1 MTNLALKKLWIYL
14 PKRRQKQFWLILI
27 LMILSSLVEIISIG
41 AVLPFLGVLTA
52 PEQVYQHALIQPLI
66 QMLDISTPNQ
76 LVLPV
81 TVLFIIS
88 ALTAGVIRLTL
99 LYGITRFSFAIGAD
113 LSIEIYRRTLYQDY
127 SVHLSRNSSEVINGI
142 ITKTNTVIGGVLI
155 PILNLISSALL
166 IIAIVSVLVS
176 VNIIVAVLSLI
187 GFLVIYLG
195 IVILTRVRIQ
205 ENSRIIADN
214 STQMIKSLQEGLN
227 GIRDV
232 LIDNAQKFYCQLYQ
246 NADLPLRRA
255 SGNNQFINGSPRY
268 AMEAI
273 GMSLIASIAYMLI
286 QKEGGVSTVI
296 PVLGVFALGAQKL
309 LPALQQVYS
318 SYSHIK
324 GANSSFED
332 VLSLLNQP
340 LSKYVEQSENIL
352 IPFKKEI
359 RLKNFSFRYEKST
372 PWVLKNINLAFN
384 KGERI
389 GIIGGTGSGKS
400 TLIDIIMGLLSP
412 VEGMLSVDN
421 QLINKKNINKW
432 QKHIA
437 HVPQS
442 VYLSDSTIEENI
454 AFGIPKDEINSQ
466 LVKVAAQQA
475 QISDLISGWRDG
487 YKTFVG
493 EQGARLSGGQRQRIG
508 IARAL
513 YKKSDVLILD
523 EATSALDN
531 ATEQRIMNTV
541 KELSSEITIIIIS
554 HKLSTLKD
562 CDRIVKLDKDGVVH
576 VGRYESI
583 VNNREK

>member
-1 MTNLALKKLWIYL
+1 MT
-14 PKRRQKQFWLILI
+14 
-27 LMILSSLVEIISIG
+27 SS
-41 AVLPFLGVLTA
+41 FL
-52 PEQVYQHALIQPLI
+52 
-66 QMLDISTPNQ
+66 
-76 LVLPV
+76 
-81 TVLFIIS
+81 LFIGIFGALFFIS
-88 ALTAGVIRLTL
+88 PVVAM
-99 LYGITRFSFAIGAD
+99 S
-113 LSIEIYRRTLYQDY
+113 
-127 SVHLSRNSSEVINGI
+127 
-142 ITKTNTVIGGVLI
+142 
-155 PILNLISSALL
+155 L
-166 IIAIVSVLVS
+166 IIGLA
-176 VNIIVAVLSLI
+176 
-187 GFLVIYLG
+187 VIYLS
-195 IVILTRVRIQ
+195 IISYTRSTLAS
-205 ENSRIIADN
+205 NSDIIAKN
-214 STQMIKSLQEGLN
+214 TTLMIKSLQEGLG

-232 LIDNAQKFYCQLYQ
+232 IIDSSQEFYRELYRK
-246 NADLPLRRA
+246 ADLPYRRA
-255 SGNNQFINGSPRY
+255 AGTNVIIGMSPRY
-268 AMEAI
+268 ILEAI

-286 QKEGGVSTVI
+286 QKEGGVATVI

>member
-1 MTNLALKKLWIYL
+1 
-14 PKRRQKQFWLILI
+14 
-27 LMILSSLVEIISIG
+27 
-41 AVLPFLGVLTA
+41 
-52 PEQVYQHALIQPLI
+52 
-66 QMLDISTPNQ
+66 
-76 LVLPV
+76 
-81 TVLFIIS
+81 
-88 ALTAGVIRLTL
+88 
-99 LYGITRFSFAIGAD
+99 
-113 LSIEIYRRTLYQDY
+113 
-127 SVHLSRNSSEVINGI
+127 
-142 ITKTNTVIGGVLI
+142 
-155 PILNLISSALL
+155 
-166 IIAIVSVLVS
+166 
-176 VNIIVAVLSLI
+176 
-187 GFLVIYLG
+187 
-195 IVILTRVRIQ
+195 
-205 ENSRIIADN
+205 
-214 STQMIKSLQEGLN
+214 
-227 GIRDV
+227 
-232 LIDNAQKFYCQLYQ
+232 
-246 NADLPLRRA
+246 
-255 SGNNQFINGSPRY
+255 
-268 AMEAI
+268 
-273 GMSLIASIAYMLI
+273 
-286 QKEGGVSTVI
+286 
-296 PVLGVFALGAQKL
+296 
-309 LPALQQVYS
+309 
-318 SYSHIK
+318 
-324 GANSSFED
+324 
-332 VLSLLNQP
+332 
-340 LSKYVEQSENIL
+340 
-352 IPFKKEI
+352 
-359 RLKNFSFRYEKST
+359 
-372 PWVLKNINLAFN
+372 
-384 KGERI
+384 
-389 GIIGGTGSGKS
+389 
-400 TLIDIIMGLLSP
+400 MGLLSP

>member
-1 MTNLALKKLWIYL
+1 MIVL
-14 PKRRQKQFWLILI
+14 
-27 LMILSSLVEIISIG
+27 LMIMSSISEVISMGSII
-41 AVLPFLGVLTA
+41 PFLGVIASPDLVYNHELMKPIVKIFDLSYSHEIILPITIIFITAVVLSNSLRLLLT
-52 PEQVYQHALIQPLI
+52 Y
-66 QMLDISTPNQ
+66 S
-76 LVLPV
+76 VL
-81 TVLFIIS
+81 
-88 ALTAGVIRLTL
+88 RLS
-99 LYGITRFSFAIGAD
+99 YAIGAD
-113 LSIEIYRRTLYQDY
+113 MSIDMYRRTLYQAY
-127 SVHLSRNSSEVINGI
+127 SIHVSRNSSEVINGI

>member
-214 STQMIKSLQEGLN
+214 SNQMIKSLQEGLN

>member
-286 QKEGGVSTVI
+286 QKEGGVATVI